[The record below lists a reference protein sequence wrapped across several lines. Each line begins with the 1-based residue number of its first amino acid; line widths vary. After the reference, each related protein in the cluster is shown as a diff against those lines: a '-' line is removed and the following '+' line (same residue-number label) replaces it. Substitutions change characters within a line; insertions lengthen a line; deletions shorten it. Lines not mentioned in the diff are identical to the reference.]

1 MNESSSMIDGEKM
14 PGGEKSVGLGA
25 DYEFPAI
32 ESHMFDHLGGP
43 GCRSADSKPVGIFH
57 GACMMAEVLHCGC
70 CASETRV
77 SFKLTCKMQSS
88 TMVLLSDAE
97 F

>member
-25 DYEFPAI
+25 DYEFPAM
-32 ESHMFDHLGGP
+32 ESHMRT
-43 GCRSADSKPVGIFH
+43 RSLSVSFTVL
-57 GACMMAEVLHCGC
+57 CMTAEVLHCG